1 MSILEVRDD
10 NYRYYTPRNS
20 RIYRNKLKKEAMYK
34 SIFIEKHEYNVDII
48 STFNKEYTNMSHNKE
63 VGIRYLQYISNN
75 HNIDVDRKKMSGMP
89 VIKQTRIPV
98 SLIIECLKE
107 EIKID
112 DIASDYYLTKEQ
124 VINSLEYVIDI
135 LNRPF
140 NEDR

>member
-1 MSILEVRDD
+1 
-10 NYRYYTPRNS
+10 
-20 RIYRNKLKKEAMYK
+20 
-34 SIFIEKHEYNVDII
+34 
-48 STFNKEYTNMSHNKE
+48 MSHNKE